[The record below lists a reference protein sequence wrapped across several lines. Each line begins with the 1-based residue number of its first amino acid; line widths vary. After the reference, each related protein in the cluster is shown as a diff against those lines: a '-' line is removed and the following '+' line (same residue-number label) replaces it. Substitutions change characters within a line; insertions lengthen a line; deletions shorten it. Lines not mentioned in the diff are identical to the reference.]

1 MLLTELYTLN
11 CVQGLA
17 NIVSLEL
24 TILGTVG
31 AVALPTKTVSSTAP
45 TVPKIVSST
54 VKKGAERTPGWQVP
68 NYFWRKC
75 LLEKVFYRSNFAAQ
89 DPEGHFWIFSH
100 TSTN

>member
-54 VKKGAERTPGWQVP
+54 VKKGAERTRPTHVRG
-68 NYFWRKC
+68 R
-75 LLEKVFYRSNFAAQ
+75 YRSTACPPYKQ
-89 DPEGHFWIFSH
+89 G
-100 TSTN
+100 